1 LVFTGS
7 IPRSAD
13 GLEWYASLEAM
24 TCPLC
29 LLPCA
34 GDSEAFLAPDAVVV
48 AAEIDLHPVDL
59 PAKRLVGAA

>member
-1 LVFTGS
+1 
-7 IPRSAD
+7 
-13 GLEWYASLEAM
+13 M